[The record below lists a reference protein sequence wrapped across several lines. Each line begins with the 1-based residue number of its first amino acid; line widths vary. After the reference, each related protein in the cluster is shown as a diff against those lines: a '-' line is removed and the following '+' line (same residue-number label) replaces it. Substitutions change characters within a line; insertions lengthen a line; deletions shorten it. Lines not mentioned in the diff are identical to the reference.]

1 MTFKR
6 PCDTGPK
13 EVIHR
18 AKFDVCT
25 SSSFG
30 GVKVHV
36 RTRVQT
42 EMCFINVTPTSFT
55 HCFKKRKF

>member
-1 MTFKR
+1 MTFKH
-6 PCDTGPK
+6 PYDTYPK
-13 EVIHR
+13 KAIYR
-18 AKFDVCT
+18 GKFDVCT

-42 EMCFINVTPTSFT
+42 EMCFINEIPTSVT